1 MSRIIYLDNHATTP
15 VDRQVFESMIPY
27 LTDQFGNPESST
39 HPYGWAASEACE
51 KGRTQVASLIGATPK
66 EIIFTSGATE
76 SNNLAI
82 QGVVSFYEDKGDHI
96 ITSSIEHKSVLD
108 TCKELEKR
116 GKKVTYLP
124 VDKFGFVNMEDLR
137 KAITSKTVIITIMS
151 ANNEIGTIQPVLE
164 IGKIAHDCGIIFHT
178 DAAQAV
184 GKILF
189 DVNKINADIVSL
201 SSHKIYGPKGIG
213 AIYIRIRNPKVRLKP
228 LFFGGGQEH
237 GIRPGTLN
245 VPGIAG
251 FGMAAKLC
259 CELLSDEAQRILYLR
274 ERLKSG
280 IMSQLDYVYVN
291 GPGENRLPGNLNL
304 SFAYIEGESLIMGL
318 KGIAVSSGSACSAK
332 DLSTS
337 HVLKSIGVDDT
348 LAHSSIRFGIG
359 RFNTEEEIDYVINEV
374 VKNVKKFREISPL
387 YKAIKKGE
395 TIDASMYTSD

>member
-1 MSRIIYLDNHATTP
+1 MPQIIYIDNHATTP
-15 VDRQVFESMIPY
+15 VDRRVFEVMAPY
-27 LTDQFGNPESST
+27 FTEQFGNPESSI

-51 KGRTQVASLIGATPK
+51 KGRDQVASLIGAGHK

-96 ITSSIEHKSVLD
+96 ITSCIEHKSVLD
-108 TCKELEKR
+108 ICKELEKR
-116 GKKVTYLP
+116 GKKVTYLS
-124 VDKFGFVNMEDLR
+124 VDKNGFINSEDV
-137 KAITSKTVIITIMS
+137 KNAITSKTIIITIMS
-151 ANNEIGTIQPVLE
+151 ANNEIGTIQPVEE
-164 IGKIAHDCGIIFHT
+164 IGKIAHEHGIIFHT
-178 DAAQAV
+178 DAAQAA
-184 GKILF
+184 GKIPF

-251 FGMAAKLC
+251 FGKAAELC
-259 CELLSDEAQRILYLR
+259 CELLNDESERILYLR
-274 ERLKSG
+274 ERLKNG
-280 IMSQLDYVYVN
+280 ILSQLDYVYVN
-291 GPGENRLPGNLNL
+291 SPEKNCLPGNLNL
-304 SFAYIEGESLIMGL
+304 SIAYIEGESLIMGL
-318 KGIAVSSGSACSAK
+318 KGIAVSSGSACSSK

-348 LAHSSIRFGIG
+348 HAHSSIRFGIG
-359 RFNTEEEIDYVINEV
+359 RFNTEEEIDYVIEEV
-374 VKNVKKFREISPL
+374 VKNVKRLREGSPL
-387 YKAIKKGE
+387 YE
-395 TIDASMYTSD
+395 TIKRGGTTDLSLFIDD